1 MARWEVGG
9 GTHGGSGF
17 FLNLLNKFNFDSY
30 TSVGPRGGA
39 VGWGTAL
46 QAGRSRVRSPMVS
59 LEFRLQYDNGFD
71 SACNR
76 NEYQEYLLGVKGGRC
91 IRLATLPLSC
101 ADCLEICM
109 SQLPGPFWTCNMPV
123 QRLFYLFIS
132 SKMLSK
138 KGLSETLLS
147 LT

>member
-1 MARWEVGG
+1 
-9 GTHGGSGF
+9 
-17 FLNLLNKFNFDSY
+17 
-30 TSVGPRGGA
+30 
-39 VGWGTAL
+39 
-46 QAGRSRVRSPMVS
+46 MVS